1 VSKPIM
7 EVLDGVPR
15 NPPPVWLVQAG
26 RDVPEDGALRDATL
40 PADRFTEGDFRVGHV
55 LSQAWS
61 LLSRNFLRFFVVTAA
76 AAVPQAASS
85 TIGDPFHVLQLA
97 GIKLEGFGP
106 LLGHVLTTVSE
117 AAVLY
122 GAFQNMRGEPVNL
135 GESMRVGLRRFFPV
149 VGVALTMTI
158 LGVLGLIVFV
168 VPGLMFFTMSFVAI
182 PACVVD
188 KRGVFASIG
197 RSSDLTRGYRWKIF
211 ALMLFWYVSDAIA
224 EGVIDAVTSATGAVP
239 AFAAYVIWN
248 GIWGAFYAIFAVVT
262 YHDLRVAKEGVDTA
276 QIAAVF
282 E

>member
-1 VSKPIM
+1 M
-7 EVLDGVPR
+7 T
-15 NPPPVWLVQAG
+15 
-26 RDVPEDGALRDATL
+26 DATL
-40 PADRFTEGDFRVGHV
+40 PAARFAEGDFRVGHV
-55 LSQAWS
+55 VSQAWS
-61 LLSRNFLRFFVVTAA
+61 LLTRNFLKFFLVSAVAA
-76 AAVPQAASS
+76 MPQAATN
-85 TIGDPFHVLQLA
+85 TIGDPFQLLQSA
-97 GIKLEGFGP
+97 GIHMQGFGT
-106 LLGHVLTTVSE
+106 LLGLLLTTLSQ

-122 GAFQNMRGEPVNL
+122 GAFQNMRGQPLNL

-158 LGVLGLIVFV
+158 VGLLGLIIFV

-188 KRGVFASIG
+188 RRGVFASIG

-211 ALMLFWYVSDAIA
+211 ALMLLCYLSDAIV
-224 EGVIDAVTSATGAVP
+224 EGVIEPLTSIAGAMP
-239 AFAAYVIWN
+239 AFVAYLIWN
-248 GIWGAFYAIFAVVT
+248 GLWGAFYAICAVVT